1 MNIDGFLFYRNF
13 ATRTIYKN
21 MKRDIENRQDIELL
35 IRSFYHKVVKDD
47 TIGYIFNDVA
57 RVNWDVHLP
66 IMYNFWENVIFNV
79 VTYRGNPMQL
89 HKELNTKEPLTPEH
103 FTQWL
108 ALFTTTVNELFAGAK
123 AELAKQRALS
133 ISTMI
138 QVKIAQQTVM

>member
-1 MNIDGFLFYRNF
+1 MCTKQQACFTF
-13 ATRTIYKN
+13 AAILQRDMQK
-21 MKRDIENRQDIELL
+21 DIENRQDIELL
-35 IRSFYHKVVKDD
+35 IRSFYDKVVKDD

-79 VTYRGNPMQL
+79 GTYRGNPMQL